1 MKILINPKNLVPDDS
16 WQKFRKVR
24 AIIENKDGCFAI
36 SSEAG
41 KYIFPGGKCDKDEDN
56 LSAIQREIREETGM
70 ILLATDFHEVLELET
85 IYDNAI
91 DYRTNMVRPRHT
103 ITTFYYV
110 KTEQTIN
117 IDNMNL
123 TEGEIK
129 ENFKISFVD
138 RETLF
143 KMLLEEHKEATNWQL
158 FYEENQVVV
167 DNILKKQ
174 VI

>member
-167 DNILKKQ
+167 DNILKK
-174 VI
+174 